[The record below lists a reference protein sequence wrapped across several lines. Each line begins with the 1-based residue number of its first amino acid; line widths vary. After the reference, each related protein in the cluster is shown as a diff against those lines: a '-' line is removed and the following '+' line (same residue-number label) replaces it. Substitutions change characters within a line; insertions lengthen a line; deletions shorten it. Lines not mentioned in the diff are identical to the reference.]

1 MTDREIH
8 NSDADRADLSL
19 QAQLDQMASEVPEM
33 PESFRQGWR
42 EAVRAEARAA
52 SSSGNSVSSA
62 GSVAS
67 RVSSGRRWSWQ
78 RSVSTAAVLA
88 FLLGGALLG
97 RDAARLQDIRIGSES
112 LTEVTPLIS
121 EQELSGPGEDIV
133 SLSAAPVSITAS
145 LREEALTAS
154 SEADAGSGNT
164 APAAADMPLDADSI
178 QAAGAAGA
186 PQDTAARLETLPEA
200 EAVLSEEAAAPETED
215 VLPEEDAAAYGA
227 DFAEAEKKAAGPEK
241 EAVSAEQETAAEE
254 EKAAAEE
261 APEPAQAAVQ
271 AAASPGIRPLRLAGI
286 LLVCLALV
294 LAALLLIFGRR

>member
-1 MTDREIH
+1 VTDREIH

-88 FLLGGALLG
+88 LLLGDALLG
-97 RDAARLQDIRIGSES
+97 RDAARLQDIQIGSES

-121 EQELSGPGEDIV
+121 E
-133 SLSAAPVSITAS
+133 
-145 LREEALTAS
+145 
-154 SEADAGSGNT
+154 
-164 APAAADMPLDADSI
+164 
-178 QAAGAAGA
+178 
-186 PQDTAARLETLPEA
+186 
-200 EAVLSEEAAAPETED
+200 
-215 VLPEEDAAAYGA
+215 
-227 DFAEAEKKAAGPEK
+227 
-241 EAVSAEQETAAEE
+241 
-254 EKAAAEE
+254 
-261 APEPAQAAVQ
+261 
-271 AAASPGIRPLRLAGI
+271 
-286 LLVCLALV
+286 
-294 LAALLLIFGRR
+294 

>member
-78 RSVSTAAVLA
+78 RSVSTAAILA

-154 SEADAGSGNT
+154 SEADAGYGNT
-164 APAAADMPLDADSI
+164 VPAAADMPLDADSI

-200 EAVLSEEAAAPETED
+200 EAVLSEEAAAPETEE
-215 VLPEEDAAAYGA
+215 VLLEEDAAAYGA